1 MAKEL
6 SPEVKLSLITKLQA
20 YRQEARANRNFNG
33 RTGEHGKPYF
43 RNYPPEVRD
52 AAWKHFSILC
62 TRHKAKLE
70 ANGSLIGMIVATAT
84 RLALDE
90 LGLRQISR
98 SGFHRL
104 RAINFLKVS
113 LGIQDKHKG
122 KRYIPGK
129 GKGNKNA
136 TTTTNLQKCNVSQL
150 PLEC

>member
-6 SPEVKLSLITKLQA
+6 SPEVKLSLIAKLQA

-33 RTGEHGKPYF
+33 RTSEHGKPYF
-43 RNYPPEVRD
+43 RNYPPEVRYV
-52 AAWKHFSILC
+52 AWKHFSILC

-70 ANGSLIGMIVATAT
+70 ANRSLTGMMVATAT

-98 SGFHRL
+98 KGFHRL
-104 RAINFLKVS
+104 RAINYLKVRI
-113 LGIQDKHKG
+113 GIQDKHIG
-122 KRYIPGK
+122 NRYIPK
-129 GKGNKNA
+129 KRKKDA
-136 TTTTNLQKCNVSQL
+136 TTTTNVQKLHLSQL